1 LSSPTKRAPTLYA
14 IIAFKLVRGVLGL
27 VLAVKAYELVGEDL
41 RPHFD
46 AAIRGLKLD
55 PETEFFDR
63 LGDRIDAITPGN
75 VKWAATGAL
84 LYGALSLGEGLGL
97 ILRSRWAGRLVLAES
112 AFFVPVETY
121 GIIKEPSAAIVVV
134 LIVNVAIVV
143 YLYRN
148 RDHLFRH

>member
-1 LSSPTKRAPTLYA
+1 MPSPSKRAPTLYA
-14 IIAFKLVRGVLGL
+14 IIALKLLRGVLGI

-46 AAIRGLKLD
+46 ATVRRFKLD
-55 PETEFFDR
+55 PETKFFDR
-63 LGDRIDAITPGN
+63 LGDRIDEITPGN

-97 ILRSRWAGRLVLAES
+97 IYRSRWVGRLVLAES
-112 AFFVPVETY
+112 AFFVPIETY
-121 GIIKEPSAAIVVV
+121 GLVREPSITIVVILV
-134 LIVNVAIVV
+134 VNVAIVV

-148 RDHLFRH
+148 RERLYRH

>member
-1 LSSPTKRAPTLYA
+1 MSSPTKRAPTLYA